1 MASET
6 GEYYRGF
13 LTNGLSPCLTDYIRQ
28 KEKQDKK
35 LNIIMI
41 SFVAALLIMLIG
53 ISKPIFAKNDNI
65 EVKIAQDNSIIW
77 QQKNFEENIKNKYA
91 GSYIQFPTRGLAHIK
106 KTKYINSRPVRL
118 NIIEINTKV
127 NPNLKIKPQI
137 AGEKLNSKSSVRRIA
152 QKEDAIV
159 AINGGFF
166 KPRTGVPLGALMIDK
181 NFLAGPIFNRV
192 GMAIFEDDN
201 GVSFKLENIKLD
213 ISLKTNEG
221 IVKIDNFNQP
231 RMLSVHSILYD
242 SNWNYKSPT
251 APNGGYNALIQN
263 KEIVKISAN
272 PIEIKENEYVL
283 SAPKKIIRKLINKK
297 IDIEIKS
304 NENLKTAN
312 HIIGAGPYLVK
323 DSEIYVDYKE
333 QKLQAISGKN
343 PRSAVGFK
351 NNGTFIIVTV
361 DGREKDSVGMTLFEL
376 AKLMKNLGCNYAM
389 NFDGGSS
396 SALYVKGKIVNSAIN
411 KEGIAVSNALT
422 ISEFNPYQMQLTS
435 IKNSEEVL

>member
-1 MASET
+1 M
-6 GEYYRGF
+6 F
-13 LTNGLSPCLTDYIRQ
+13 LKHFTTFAHVNMLI
-28 KEKQDKK
+28 KMKK
-35 LNIIMI
+35 NYLLWA
-41 SFVAALLIMLIG
+41 VTALIMLALQSCNNGKTYAEMKEEEADAINKYILENDIKV
-53 ISKPIFAKNDNI
+53 ISEADFA
-65 EVKIAQDNSIIW
+65 AQDS
-77 QQKNFEENIKNKYA
+77 
-91 GSYIQFPTRGLAHIK
+91 T
-106 KTKYINSRPVRL
+106 T
-118 NIIEINTKV
+118 
-127 NPNLKIKPQI
+127 
-137 AGEKLNSKSSVRRIA
+137 
-152 QKEDAIV
+152 
-159 AINGGFF
+159 
-166 KPRTGVPLGALMIDK
+166 
-181 NFLAGPIFNRV
+181 
-192 GMAIFEDDN
+192 
-201 GVSFKLENIKLD
+201 
-213 ISLKTNEG
+213 
-221 IVKIDNFNQP
+221 
-231 RMLSVHSILYD
+231 
-242 SNWNYKSPT
+242 
-251 APNGGYNALIQN
+251 
-263 KEIVKISAN
+263 
-272 PIEIKENEYVL
+272 KENEYVL